1 MMTMF
6 MSKNKFVAVALVMVA
21 SAFEAS
27 AQSSVVDEIA
37 RYRAQLQDGNP
48 AELWEARGEDL
59 WKQKRGS
66 KNVSLEGCNIGRGA
80 DVVKGAYAQLPR
92 YFADADRVMDLE
104 TRLVHCMVT
113 LQGFS
118 YADATRRVFGS
129 GSNRSDIE
137 APPATIAKTDAAR
150 VEKTNLES
158 IKYPAD
164 GQLMGDWQQGERI
177 AQTGVGKQYS
187 DNPGT
192 PSGGNCYACH
202 QMSKAEISFG
212 TIGHSLYNYGK
223 LRGTSVEMQ
232 RYTYGRIYNPQA
244 YTACS
249 NMPRFGHN
257 DILTEQQ
264 LKDVT
269 ALLLDPKSPV
279 NQ

>member
-1 MMTMF
+1 MKILKLAMA
-6 MSKNKFVAVALVMVA
+6 SVFVSALVAAGCATVRDKTVT
-21 SAFEAS
+21 
-27 AQSSVVDEIA
+27 Q
-37 RYRAQLQDGNP
+37 
-48 AELWEARGEDL
+48 EDL
-59 WKQKRGS
+59 KIIKASFKENGQAKLDR
-66 KNVSLEGCNIGRGA
+66 LDQDE
-80 DVVKGAYAQLPR
+80 AQ
-92 YFADADRVMDLE
+92 
-104 TRLVHCMVT
+104 RLC
-113 LQGFS
+113 
-118 YADATRRVFGS
+118 
-129 GSNRSDIE
+129 SD
-137 APPATIAKTDAAR
+137 APPATISKADAAR

-164 GQLMGDWQQGERI
+164 GRLMGDWQQGERI

-212 TIGHSLYNYGK
+212 TIGPSLYNYGK
-223 LRGTSVEMQ
+223 LRGTSAEMQ

-244 YTACS
+244 YSACS